1 VAKGNYNSNAGFAN
15 TNTTYDLIVNVSIP
29 LYDRGTR
36 YAQLHEDQARLQQAV
51 ANLAASRARA
61 RANWEGA
68 RANLMASE
76 VTLDQAVL
84 QARLA
89 TRAQEQV
96 EVSYRAG
103 VATSLDLT
111 DADNKRFA
119 AASTAAQARATVE
132 VRRTEV
138 AAAEGRLFE
147 DLGR

>member
-1 VAKGNYNSNAGFAN
+1 
-15 TNTTYDLIVNVSIP
+15 
-29 LYDRGTR
+29 
-36 YAQLHEDQARLQQAV
+36 
-51 ANLAASRARA
+51 
-61 RANWEGA
+61 
-68 RANLMASE
+68 
-76 VTLDQAVL
+76 L

-119 AASTAAQARATVE
+119 AASAAAQARATVE